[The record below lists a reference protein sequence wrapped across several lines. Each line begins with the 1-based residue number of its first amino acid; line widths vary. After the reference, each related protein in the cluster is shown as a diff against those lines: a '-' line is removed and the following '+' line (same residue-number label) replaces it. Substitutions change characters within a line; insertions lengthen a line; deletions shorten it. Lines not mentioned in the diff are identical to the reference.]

1 MPQSSPL
8 LRRYAGIMLAERV
21 TIGAAAALAPGP
33 LLAAFGIADD
43 EDSPTL
49 RYFAR
54 LFGIR
59 NAVLGVLLWQ
69 ARNDPKRL
77 GTLAAVNAATEILD
91 AIAGSAPLVTRQG
104 RDASAAA
111 AVATSL
117 AVSAGFAGLAIA
129 ARRVARPGE

>member
-1 MPQSSPL
+1 M
-8 LRRYAGIMLAERV
+8 AVLA
-21 TIGAAAALAPGP
+21 ASGP
-33 LLAAFGIADD
+33 LLAAFGVAAD

-69 ARNDPKRL
+69 ARNDPRRL
-77 GTLAAVNAATEILD
+77 ETVAAVNAATEILD
-91 AIAGSAPLVTRQG
+91 AVAGSVPLVTRQG
-104 RDASAAA
+104 RDASAIA

-117 AVSAGFAGLAIA
+117 AVSAGFIGLAAA
-129 ARRVARPGE
+129 ARRRR

>member
-1 MPQSSPL
+1 MSQSSPL
-8 LRRYAGIMLAERV
+8 LRRYAGVMLAERV
-21 TIGAAAALAPGP
+21 TIGAAAALTPGP
-33 LLAAFGIADD
+33 LLAAFGVAAD

-69 ARNDPKRL
+69 SRNDPRRL
-77 GTLAAVNAATEILD
+77 ETVAAVNAATEILD
-91 AIAGSAPLVTRQG
+91 AVAGSVPLVTRQG
-104 RDASAAA
+104 RDASAIA

-117 AVSAGFAGLAIA
+117 AVSAGFIGLAAA
-129 ARRVARPGE
+129 ARRRR

>member
-8 LRRYAGIMLAERV
+8 LRRYAGVMLAERV
-21 TIGAAAALAPGP
+21 TIGAAATLAPGP
-33 LLAAFGIADD
+33 LLAAFGIAAD

-77 GTLAAVNAATEILD
+77 ETVAAINAATEILD
-91 AIAGSAPLVTRQG
+91 AVAGSVPLVTRQG
-104 RDASAAA
+104 RDASAIA
-111 AVATSL
+111 AVATSF
-117 AVSAGFAGLAIA
+117 AVSAGFVGLAAA
-129 ARRVARPGE
+129 ARRRR

>member
-1 MPQSSPL
+1 MSQSSPL
-8 LRRYAGIMLAERV
+8 LRRYAGVMLAERV
-21 TIGAAAALAPGP
+21 TIGAAAALTPGP
-33 LLAAFGIADD
+33 LLAAFGVAAD

-69 ARNDPKRL
+69 ARNDPRRL
-77 GTLAAVNAATEILD
+77 ETVAAVNAATEILD
-91 AIAGSAPLVTRQG
+91 AVAGSVPLVTRQG
-104 RDASAAA
+104 RDASAIA

-117 AVSAGFAGLAIA
+117 AVSAGFIGLAAA
-129 ARRVARPGE
+129 ARRRR

>member
-1 MPQSSPL
+1 MSQSSPL
-8 LRRYAGIMLAERV
+8 LRRYAGVMLAERV
-21 TIGAAAALAPGP
+21 TIGAAAALTPGP
-33 LLAAFGIADD
+33 LLAAFGVAAD

-69 ARNDPKRL
+69 ARNDPRRL
-77 GTLAAVNAATEILD
+77 ETVAAVNAATEILD
-91 AIAGSAPLVTRQG
+91 AVAGSAPLVTRQG
-104 RDASAAA
+104 RDASAIA

-117 AVSAGFAGLAIA
+117 AVSAGFLGLAAA
-129 ARRVARPGE
+129 ARRCR